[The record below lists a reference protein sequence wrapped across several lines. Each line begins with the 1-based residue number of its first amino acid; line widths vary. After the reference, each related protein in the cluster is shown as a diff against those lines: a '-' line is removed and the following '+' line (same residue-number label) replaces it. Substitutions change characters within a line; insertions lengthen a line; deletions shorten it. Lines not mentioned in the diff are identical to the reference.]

1 MDLWY
6 NVAKGI
12 LRAYLA
18 FFIDAIHV
26 SGGENLPP
34 GAKIIV
40 ANHPHVTDGFILPF
54 LIKEK
59 IHFLIQED
67 AFRLPVI
74 GRLLT
79 LADQIPVAIGRG
91 REALEI
97 ARQKLNLG
105 HVVAIFPEGRLSGST
120 EVRRAGAG
128 AALLALESRVPLV
141 PVGFYV
147 PPDYIRAIRSRVN
160 RREALGW
167 WQWGGECF
175 VRIGE
180 PFQLFLSEQ
189 ADRSY
194 RYLRQVTDQIMA
206 TIQDLVDQAAASFRE
221 LGLTDK

>member
-12 LRAYLA
+12 VRAYTAL
-18 FFIDAIHV
+18 FMDAIHV
-26 SGGENLPP
+26 TGRENLPP
-34 GAKIIV
+34 GPKIIV

-59 IHFLIQED
+59 LHFLIQAD
-67 AFRLPVI
+67 VFNIPFI
-74 GRLLT
+74 GRLLS
-79 LADQIPVAIGRG
+79 LADQIPVAMGRG
-91 REALEI
+91 REALEA
-97 ARQKLNLG
+97 ARQKLSMG
-105 HVVAIFPEGRLSGST
+105 HAVAIFPEGRLSGST

-128 AALLALESRVPLV
+128 AALLAMESRVPLI

-147 PPDYIRAIRSRVN
+147 PPNCVRAIRSRFN

-167 WQWGGECF
+167 WQWGGQCF

-180 PFQLFLSEQ
+180 PCQLFLSGQ

-194 RYLRQVTDQIMA
+194 RYLRQVTDQIMR
-206 TIQDLVDQAAASFRE
+206 TIQDLVKQAAGS
-221 LGLTDK
+221 LQ